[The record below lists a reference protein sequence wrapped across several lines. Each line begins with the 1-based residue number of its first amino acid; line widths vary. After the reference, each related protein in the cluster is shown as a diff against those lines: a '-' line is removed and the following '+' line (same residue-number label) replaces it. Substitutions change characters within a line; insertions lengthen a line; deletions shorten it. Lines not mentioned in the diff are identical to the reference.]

1 MYKFTRID
9 DDTTELEYNGEKF
22 TIVKDL
28 EKAVQLQQVDFEARV
43 LLNKKLKEMGV
54 SIEDLQYEKVEG
66 GKKVIDDS
74 QVQKLL
80 DDCKQMATYNKMKQ
94 LVKDI
99 TGKNLLDLAIELGK
113 DDYEKFMVE
122 IGKAI
127 VGTSDKTP
135 SK

>member
-1 MYKFTRID
+1 MYKFTKID

-99 TGKNLLDLAIELGK
+99 TGKKLLDLAVELGK

-122 IGKAI
+122 LGKAI

>member
-43 LLNKKLKEMGV
+43 LLNKKLKEMGM

-66 GKKVIDDS
+66 GKKIIDDK
-74 QVQKLL
+74 QVQILL

-99 TGKNLLDLAIELGK
+99 TGKKLLDLAVELGK

-127 VGTSDKTP
+127 TGTSDKTP

>member
-43 LLNKKLKEMGV
+43 LLNKKLKEMGQT
-54 SIEDLQYEKVEG
+54 IEDLQYEKVEG
-66 GKKVIDDS
+66 GKKIIDDK
-74 QVQKLL
+74 QVQILL

-99 TGKNLLDLAIELGK
+99 IGKNLLDLAIELGK

-122 IGKAI
+122 LGKAI
-127 VGTSDKTP
+127 TGTSEKTP

>member
-1 MYKFTRID
+1 MYKFTKID

-54 SIEDLQYEKVEG
+54 SIEDLQYEKVES

-94 LVKDI
+94 LVKEI
-99 TGKNLLDLAIELGK
+99 TEKNLLDLAIELGK

-127 VGTSDKTP
+127 TGTSDKTP

>member
-1 MYKFTRID
+1 
-9 DDTTELEYNGEKF
+9 
-22 TIVKDL
+22 
-28 EKAVQLQQVDFEARV
+28 
-43 LLNKKLKEMGV
+43 MGV

-80 DDCKQMATYNKMKQ
+80 DDCKQMATYSKMKQ

-99 TGKNLLDLAIELGK
+99 TGKNLLDLAVELGK

-127 VGTSDKTP
+127 TGTSDKTP

>member
-43 LLNKKLKEMGV
+43 LLNKKLKEMGQT
-54 SIEDLQYEKVEG
+54 IEDLQYEKVEG
-66 GKKVIDDS
+66 GKKIIDDK
-74 QVQKLL
+74 QVQLLL

-99 TGKNLLDLAIELGK
+99 TGKKLLDLAIELGK

-122 IGKAI
+122 LGKAI

>member
-43 LLNKKLKEMGV
+43 LLNKKLKEMGQT
-54 SIEDLQYEKVEG
+54 IEDLQYEKVEG
-66 GKKVIDDS
+66 GKKVIDDK
-74 QVQKLL
+74 QVQLLL

-99 TGKNLLDLAIELGK
+99 TGKKLLDLAIELGK

-122 IGKAI
+122 LGKAI